1 MQPPQIQR
9 QTSNARLRQFVAFC
23 ILHSAF
29 CIHSSRA
36 ASTSVIPIADT
47 TLSENWPSN
56 NLGGLTFVNSGTTQ
70 NFTKNRG
77 LYKFD
82 VAAAIPAHSRINSAR
97 LVVEVTKQPADDQ
110 HSSDFGLHRML
121 QPWGEGNKISPT
133 NSVNQGQGSPAT
145 DGEATWYY
153 RFAFTNSW
161 AAPGAAPT
169 NDYVAAASAAQTVYG
184 LIDSPYTWG
193 STAQMIADVQFW
205 LDNPSANFGWALVC
219 QAEATDFTARRFA
232 SREDTNYPPSLNI
245 DFIPPPQ
252 ILSVWLQSNQFT
264 LVFAGEGGQSYFA
277 EYRDSL
283 LTNSNWNLLTNIGSL
298 STTTN
303 VVVTD
308 SLPLSN
314 PNRFYRVGL
323 Q

>member
-1 MQPPQIQR
+1 MKKLNGV
-9 QTSNARLRQFVAFC
+9 SVCFF
-23 ILHSAF
+23 ILHSSF
-29 CIHSSRA
+29 FICSSHA
-36 ASTSVIPIADT
+36 ASTSVQPIADT
-47 TLSENWPSN
+47 TLSETWSSN

-70 NFTKNRG
+70 NSNYNRG
-77 LYKFD
+77 LYQFD
-82 VAAAIPAHSRINSAR
+82 IAAAIPARSRITGAR

-110 HSSDFGLHRML
+110 HFSDFGLNRML
-121 QPWGEGNKISPT
+121 QPWGEGNKKSPPGSL
-133 NSVNQGQGSPAT
+133 NEGQGSPAT
-145 DGEATWYY
+145 QGEATWYY
-153 RFAFTNSW
+153 RFAFTNAW
-161 AAPGAAPT
+161 ALPGAAPT
-169 NDYVAAASAAQTVYG
+169 NDYIAAASASQTVYG

-232 SREDTNYPPSLNI
+232 SHEDMNYPPSLNI

-252 ILSVWLQSNQFT
+252 ILSASRQSNQLI

-277 EYRDSL
+277 EYRDLL

-298 STTTN
+298 SATTN